1 MKKNKCSQWA
11 VVGCLIWAGFACE
24 ACEEIDEVPPR
35 NENSTSNKVYKM
47 PTPVPLTADETS
59 EIDKIKAEYRE
70 NTVQ

>member
-1 MKKNKCSQWA
+1 MKKNKCCQWA
-11 VVGCLIWAGFACE
+11 VVGCLIWAGFTCV

-47 PTPVPLTADETS
+47 PAPVPLTADETS